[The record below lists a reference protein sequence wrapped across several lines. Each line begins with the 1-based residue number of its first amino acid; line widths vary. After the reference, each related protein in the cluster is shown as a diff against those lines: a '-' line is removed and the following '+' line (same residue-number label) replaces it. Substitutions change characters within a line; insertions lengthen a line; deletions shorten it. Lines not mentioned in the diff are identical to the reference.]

1 MPDGWRMTS
10 GTRAGRMVDVDPEP
24 VRMADVDPELEAFIP
39 LFPPAELTDPATA
52 RKNLAALAACFA
64 VRRPGAADD

>member
-1 MPDGWRMTS
+1 
-10 GTRAGRMVDVDPEP
+10 
-24 VRMADVDPELEAFIP
+24 MADVDPELEAFIP

-64 VRRPGAADD
+64 VRRPGAGRRLRGIDG